1 MECHPEEN
9 CLLSTPKKVQ
19 KDAPRV
25 KETSPDDQ
33 LADLHPQRAAS
44 PEEKA
49 QSSEIQKV
57 ELEILNEFEELH
69 NATMYIE
76 QDSMLVSQT
85 EFIDM
90 NLEPQFK
97 MKAPVLDS
105 ILEEKFFEKERIKSN
120 MKVHETLSSFTYV
133 TEKADLES
141 NNVS

>member
-1 MECHPEEN
+1 M
-9 CLLSTPKKVQ
+9 LG
-19 KDAPRV
+19 
-25 KETSPDDQ
+25 
-33 LADLHPQRAAS
+33 
-44 PEEKA
+44 
-49 QSSEIQKV
+49 
-57 ELEILNEFEELH
+57 EFEELH